1 MIRALCV
8 AVLSLWLFSAAP
20 AAAQAPP
27 YLHLGV
33 RWIGSSPV
41 PCVAPAGWGAS
52 RVFNPPKAPPNSAD
66 LCLYTWLGGGGA
78 PTPAQVAAL
87 FAGNGGAVGMTE
99 DVPSVIPMT
108 VPRPWAESEIDFF
121 AGLRESM
128 RKHVGDASLLPA
140 GLFPAHPTTRIV
152 VIDTAPDAPH
162 GYLQL
167 GAGSRHGDNL
177 ARLIEGLVC
186 SSAIA
191 GGPQEC
197 AAEVTTSLAM
207 PWSSPGVMGV
217 GGGHTGTL
225 VDLAQAIQRAVAKW
239 ELDLANPA
247 LITPRRLILN
257 LSLGWEDTPGI
268 ADCASDLTLPVAL
281 PARAVR
287 QALQYAASRGAL
299 IIAAA
304 GNDSGGPNPRTGLVC
319 PGLYQKMPQQLDP
332 SRPLL
337 YAVSGVDF
345 ADRPLESARPG
356 GRTGL
361 VGLGLG
367 GVAWSGEDEAPPALT
382 GSSVAAAVVTAVSA
396 ITWAARPTYNP
407 AQVFEVVQSGG
418 VAVAGNGEACPL
430 SAQSCAT
437 RRANVCGALA
447 AAGLVAVRCT
457 PAPAQA
463 DSSPSLAAQIT
474 ALIAAFSVA
483 PGQVIPLAPPFSMVA
498 RFTTPSMAV
507 APWTFPTPISATC
520 PTCFISASSGNSMD
534 WYFWLPGIGRSL
546 ADPVLMLRLVDGSVH
561 ALALGALSGAQLN
574 AGQTYVF
581 PIPSLYAFLGI
592 DSAYLT
598 GTDVAKQYS
607 VMEQIFVQR

>member
-8 AVLSLWLFSAAP
+8 AVLSLWLFSAAL
-20 AAAQAPP
+20 AEAQAPP
-27 YLHLGV
+27 YLHLGI
-33 RWIGSSPV
+33 RWLGSSPV
-41 PCVAPAGWGAS
+41 PCVAPPGWGAS

-66 LCLYTWLGGGGA
+66 LCLYTWLGGGA

-99 DVPSVIPMT
+99 DVPSVIPMNAL
-108 VPRPWAESEIDFF
+108 RPWAASEVAFF
-121 AGLRESM
+121 AGLREAM

-140 GLFPAHPTTRIV
+140 GLFPAHPAARIV

-162 GYLQL
+162 GALQL

-186 SSAIA
+186 TSQVA
-191 GGPQEC
+191 GGPQHC
-197 AAEVTTSLAM
+197 TAEVTTSLAM

-225 VDLAQAIQRAVAKW
+225 VDLAQAIQRAVAQW
-239 ELDLANPA
+239 ELDRANPA

-257 LSLGWEDTPGI
+257 LSLGWEDTPQL
-268 ADCASDLTLPVAL
+268 ADCAADLTLPVAL

-287 QALQYAASRGAL
+287 QALQYAAARGAL

-319 PGLYQKMPQQLDP
+319 PGLYQKMPQQLEP

-345 ADRPLESARPG
+345 ADRPLENARPA

-367 GVAWSGEDEAPPALT
+367 GVAWSGLDEAPPVLI
-382 GSSVAAAVVTAVSA
+382 GSSVAAAVVTAVA
-396 ITWAARPTYNP
+396 AVTWAVKPSYSA
-407 AQVFEVVQSGG
+407 AQVFEVVQGGG
-418 VAVAGNGEACPL
+418 VAVPGNGEACPL

-437 RRANVCGALA
+437 RRANVCGALV
-447 AAGLVAVRCT
+447 AAGVATARCS
-457 PAPAQA
+457 PAPAQV
-463 DSSPSLAAQIT
+463 DSSPPLP
-474 ALIAAFSVA
+474 LEIATLVA
-483 PGQVIPLAPPFSMVA
+483 EIQAPPGQSLPLAPPFSTVA

-520 PTCFISASSGNSMD
+520 PTCFVASSSGGSLD
-534 WYFWLPGIGRSL
+534 WYFWLPGIGRAL
-546 ADPVLMLRLVDGSVH
+546 ADPVLVLRLLDGSVH

-598 GTDVAKQYS
+598 GTDVAKHYS